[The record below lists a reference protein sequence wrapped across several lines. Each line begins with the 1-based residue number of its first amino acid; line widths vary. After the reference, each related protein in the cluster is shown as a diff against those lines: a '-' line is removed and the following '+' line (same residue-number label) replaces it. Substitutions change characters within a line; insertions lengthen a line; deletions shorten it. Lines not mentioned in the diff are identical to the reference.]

1 LESIETNDLTRILPV
16 TIAAERWKNAVWN
29 HLCRWRSF
37 FLGANGTRLDGR
49 RNGSVVAGFEGAGAA
64 MIPSGGQVWIAT
76 GHTDMRRGMQSLAL
90 QVPESLHRTLTLA
103 ISTSSQVVAVTWPRS
118 SGTVELDCRFT
129 PSAWTAGGLFG
140 HRHGR
145 RGIDLG
151 GADGLHAGRDRLAK
165 SATDLAAQECWVSD
179 KISARMHFSSPQITE
194 FVILLLHGC

>member
-1 LESIETNDLTRILPV
+1 MEERGLESSVQMEIIL
-16 TIAAERWKNAVWN
+16 
-29 HLCRWRSF
+29 S
-37 FLGANGTRLDGR
+37 GANGTRLDGR

-140 HRHGR
+140 HRPRKARYRSR
-145 RGIDLG
+145 R
-151 GADGLHAGRDRLAK
+151 RRWP
-165 SATDLAAQECWVSD
+165 TCWKGSTGE
-179 KISARMHFSSPQITE
+179 IRN
-194 FVILLLHGC
+194 